1 MPGKA
6 LATFTEDSPSPNF
19 GSLKGHK
26 PFPRRRH
33 VVSAS
38 VSTRPISQQ
47 QHIRHKSDQ
56 IAYSSAERIQSW
68 IPEPSPLQVTV
79 PLTPP
84 INVRD
89 GEFQSW
95 IDDAELRAHTFN
107 KRPSSESTG
116 STPLVRQSPP
126 TPESTPPRKIHRT
139 RPIPTIPTVT
149 SSNNPSDNRTD
160 SFTTAKENQ
169 SSDDETPRAE
179 SPSLNPSRQ
188 RWLRST
194 GFAKH
199 KDVGLGLGLESED
212 EESTAKEITPRH
224 SPKTSP
230 KHQDFITFDGSWGA
244 EVDDALDSVSER
256 HKGLAKSMASKQRLQ
271 KRHRVVSQPV
281 QDSPTIGQD
290 TDTSLKRSLSLRE
303 RVEQSRRS
311 PPNASVE
318 RFAEQINWPL
328 KDDVFD
334 LDTELRDMSD
344 KRASQVSTT
353 STVVE
358 VMVVKSPPRRRQT
371 LRHTGKMIDLS
382 SAESPTPQSNRDS
395 VMSQDHSVRRR
406 LRKSK
411 SPDQELRKS
420 FASDTPESASP
431 SIAKRRQDFAP
442 VIVIPDRR
450 SSLQSTASGSKHL
463 SRTFSINSRQQSS
476 RPTTAPEDAVG
487 YFDIPRRERR
497 TLSVVIHSAAPVK
510 REERPEDK
518 REGKPENKPEDKRE
532 DKREGKHEDK
542 PADKRQEKSQKEG
555 TPSTQAKIL
564 PSSVPLS
571 TGPSTTT
578 SVTSGGMR
586 THYTPQTPSDQ
597 QQPTVQLTDVHDAH
611 NLTLDIPSGEWSSMR
626 PRSTLVTPFSLRSA
640 HSSTPGT
647 LEVNEATAISIYP
660 HTNKS
665 ILVIQEMAGDADSS
679 QPREHSAI
687 IAGNANIAMP
697 GAVTP
702 VIQHE
707 LPPRDTLHSPL
718 KNPRDPPQP
727 PDFKVIPPT
736 PANAPPTPSSEDMR
750 SSFKTPVR
758 RNRFSAPIT
767 SIRRAFSARRPH
779 SESFV
784 APFTRTFSLRG
795 TMGTPRRRP
804 STADD
809 KDIKLHPFWKPRG
822 FWDGVDGSDSESEFG
837 NTGVLG
843 RINSQSSRD
852 ATPRRT
858 MSLTRRLTGSLRL
871 THPARRQRRAS
882 ISESINQPNYEF
894 YRSDA
899 NEKGPI
905 KADRVPR
912 QGYQVQFIGFRGLA
926 DRLERRRE
934 AKEEGKREARRKW
947 LRGRIGLVGNGE
959 AEEGIGSLQSD
970 W

>member
-6 LATFTEDSPSPNF
+6 LVTSTEDLSSPNF

-84 INVRD
+84 INFRD
-89 GEFQSW
+89 SDFQSW

-107 KRPSSESTG
+107 RKPSSESTG

-126 TPESTPPRKIHRT
+126 TPESTPPRRIHRI
-139 RPIPTIPTVT
+139 RPIPTVT

-169 SSDDETPRAE
+169 SSDDEGPRAH

-212 EESTAKEITPRH
+212 EESTAKEMTPRH

-230 KHQDFITFDGSWGA
+230 KHQDFVTFDGSWGA
-244 EVDDALDSVSER
+244 EVDDALDSVSEK
-256 HKGLAKSMASKQRLQ
+256 HQGLEESMASKQRLQ
-271 KRHRVVSQPV
+271 KRHRIISQPA
-281 QDSPTIGQD
+281 QDSPTYSQD

-334 LDTELRDMSD
+334 LDTDIRDISD

-353 STVVE
+353 STIVE

-382 SAESPTPQSNRDS
+382 SAESPTPQSNRNS
-395 VMSQDHSVRRR
+395 LISQDHSVRRR

-450 SSLQSTASGSKHL
+450 SSLQSTASGSKRQ
-463 SRTFSINSRQQSS
+463 SRTFSLNSRQQSS
-476 RPTTAPEDAVG
+476 RPTTAPEEAVG

-510 REERPEDK
+510 REERSEDD
-518 REGKPENKPEDKRE
+518 REDKRE
-532 DKREGKHEDK
+532 DKPEHKAEDK
-542 PADKRQEKSQKEG
+542 REDKSQKEA
-555 TPSTQAKIL
+555 TPSTQAKIS
-564 PSSVPLS
+564 PPSVPIS

-586 THYTPQTPSDQ
+586 THYTAQTPSDQ
-597 QQPTVQLTDVHDAH
+597 QQATVQLTDVQDAH
-611 NLTLDIPSGEWSSMR
+611 NLTLDIPTGGEWSAMR

-665 ILVIQEMAGDADSS
+665 ILVIQEMAGDVDSS
-679 QPREHSAI
+679 RPREHSAI

-758 RNRFSAPIT
+758 RNRFSAPIS

-784 APFTRTFSLRG
+784 APFARTFSLRG
-795 TMGTPRRRP
+795 TTGTPRRRP
-804 STADD
+804 HTADD
-809 KDIKLHPFWKPRG
+809 KDMKLHPFWKPRG

-843 RINSQSSRD
+843 SRVNSQSSRD

-882 ISESINQPNYEF
+882 ISESIDQPNYEF
-894 YRSDA
+894 YRSDVD
-899 NEKGPI
+899 EKGAI

-926 DRLERRRE
+926 DKLERRRE

-959 AEEGIGSLQSD
+959 GEEGNGDSQSD

>member
-6 LATFTEDSPSPNF
+6 LATSTEDSPSPNF

-26 PFPRRRH
+26 PFPRRKH

-84 INVRD
+84 INFRD
-89 GEFQSW
+89 SEFQSW
-95 IDDAELRAHTFN
+95 IDDAELRAHTFS
-107 KRPSSESTG
+107 KKPSSESTG

-139 RPIPTIPTVT
+139 RPIPTVT

-160 SFTTAKENQ
+160 SFTTAKENL
-169 SSDDETPRAE
+169 SSDDEGPRTD

-188 RWLRST
+188 KWLRST

-212 EESTAKEITPRH
+212 GESTAKEMTPRQ

-230 KHQDFITFDGSWGA
+230 KHQDFVTFDGSWGA
-244 EVDDALDSVSER
+244 EVDDALDSVSEK
-256 HKGLAKSMASKQRLQ
+256 HQGLAKPVASKQRLQ
-271 KRHRVVSQPV
+271 KRRRIVSQPA
-281 QDSPTIGQD
+281 QDSPNLCQD
-290 TDTSLKRSLSLRE
+290 NDTSLKRSLSLRE

-334 LDTELRDMSD
+334 LDTDLRDMSD
-344 KRASQVSTT
+344 KRASQISTT
-353 STVVE
+353 STIVE

-371 LRHTGKMIDLS
+371 LRHTGKMIDLN
-382 SAESPTPQSNRDS
+382 SAESPTPQSNHDS
-395 VMSQDHSVRRR
+395 LLSQDHSIRRR

-450 SSLQSTASGSKHL
+450 SSLQSTTSGSKRL
-463 SRTFSINSRQQSS
+463 SRTFSLNSRQQSS
-476 RPTTAPEDAVG
+476 RPTTAPDEAVG
-487 YFDIPRRERR
+487 YFDLPRRERR

-510 REERPEDK
+510 CEERPGDD
-518 REGKPENKPEDKRE
+518 REDKRE
-532 DKREGKHEDK
+532 DKLENKPEEKREDK
-542 PADKRQEKSQKEG
+542 PRKDS
-555 TPSTQAKIL
+555 TPSTQAKIS
-564 PSSVPLS
+564 PPSVPIS

-586 THYTPQTPSDQ
+586 THYTSQTPSDQ
-597 QQPTVQLTDVHDAH
+597 QQPTVQLTDVQDAH
-611 NLTLDIPSGEWSSMR
+611 NLTLDIPSGGEWSAMR

-679 QPREHSAI
+679 RPREHSAI

-697 GAVTP
+697 GALTP

-758 RNRFSAPIT
+758 RNRFSAPI
-767 SIRRAFSARRPH
+767 SSVRRAFSARRPH

-795 TMGTPRRRP
+795 TTGTPRRRP
-804 STADD
+804 NTADD
-809 KDIKLHPFWKPRG
+809 KDMKLHPFWKPRG

-843 RINSQSSRD
+843 SRINSQSSRD
-852 ATPRRT
+852 ATPHRT

-882 ISESINQPNYEF
+882 ISESIDQPNYEF
-894 YRSDA
+894 YRSDVDQ
-899 NEKGPI
+899 KGTI
-905 KADRVPR
+905 KADRMPR

-926 DRLERRRE
+926 DKLERRRE

-959 AEEGIGSLQSD
+959 VEEGMGSSQSD

>member
-1 MPGKA
+1 MPGKT
-6 LATFTEDSPSPNF
+6 LATSTEDSPSPTF
-19 GSLKGHK
+19 GLLKGHK

-84 INVRD
+84 INFRD
-89 GEFQSW
+89 SDFQSW

-107 KRPSSESTG
+107 KKPSSESTG

-126 TPESTPPRKIHRT
+126 TPESTPPRRIHRI
-139 RPIPTIPTVT
+139 RPIPTVT
-149 SSNNPSDNRTD
+149 SSSNPSDNRTD

-169 SSDDETPRAE
+169 SSDDEGPRAD

-188 RWLRST
+188 KWLRST

-212 EESTAKEITPRH
+212 EESTAKEMTPRH

-230 KHQDFITFDGSWGA
+230 KHQDFVTFDGSWGA
-244 EVDDALDSVSER
+244 EVDDALDNVSEN
-256 HKGLAKSMASKQRLQ
+256 HQGLAKSVASKQRLQ
-271 KRHRVVSQPV
+271 KRHRIVSHPT
-281 QDSPTIGQD
+281 QDSPTFGQD
-290 TDTSLKRSLSLRE
+290 TGTSSKRSLSLRE
-303 RVEQSRRS
+303 RVEQNRKS

-318 RFAEQINWPL
+318 KFAEQINWPL
-328 KDDVFD
+328 KDDVSD
-334 LDTELRDMSD
+334 LDTDLRDMSD

-353 STVVE
+353 STIVE

-395 VMSQDHSVRRR
+395 LVLQDHSVRHR

-420 FASDTPESASP
+420 FASDTPESTSP

-463 SRTFSINSRQQSS
+463 SRTFSLNSRQQSS
-476 RPTTAPEDAVG
+476 RPTTAPEEAVG

-510 REERPEDK
+510 REEKSEDDREDK
-518 REGKPENKPEDKRE
+518 REDKLENKPEDKRE
-532 DKREGKHEDK
+532 DK
-542 PADKRQEKSQKEG
+542 PQKEV
-555 TPSTQAKIL
+555 TPSNQAKIS
-564 PSSVPLS
+564 PPSVPIS

-597 QQPTVQLTDVHDAH
+597 QQPTVQLTDVQDAH
-611 NLTLDIPSGEWSSMR
+611 NLTLDIPTGGEWSAMR

-665 ILVIQEMAGDADSS
+665 ILVIQEMAGDTDSS
-679 QPREHSAI
+679 RPREHSAI

-736 PANAPPTPSSEDMR
+736 PANAPRTPSSEDMR
-750 SSFKTPVR
+750 SSFKTPIR
-758 RNRFSAPIT
+758 RNRFSAPIS

-779 SESFV
+779 SELFV

-795 TMGTPRRRP
+795 TTGTPRRRP
-804 STADD
+804 YTADD
-809 KDIKLHPFWKPRG
+809 KDVKLHPFWKPRG

-843 RINSQSSRD
+843 SRVNSQSSRD

-871 THPARRQRRAS
+871 THPARRQRRTS
-882 ISESINQPNYEF
+882 TSESIDQPNYEF
-894 YRSDA
+894 YRSDVDD
-899 NEKGPI
+899 KGAI
-905 KADRVPR
+905 KADRMPR

-926 DRLERRRE
+926 DKLERRRE

-959 AEEGIGSLQSD
+959 VEEGIGSSQSD

>member
-6 LATFTEDSPSPNF
+6 WATSTEDSPSPSPNF

-26 PFPRRRH
+26 PFPRKRH

-38 VSTRPISQQ
+38 VTTRPTSQQ
-47 QHIRHKSDQ
+47 QHIRHKSEQ

-84 INVRD
+84 INFRD
-89 GEFQSW
+89 SDFQSW

-107 KRPSSESTG
+107 KKPSSESTR

-126 TPESTPPRKIHRT
+126 TPESTPPRRIHRV
-139 RPIPTIPTVT
+139 RAIPTVA

-169 SSDDETPRAE
+169 SSDDEGPRAD

-188 RWLRST
+188 KWLRST

-212 EESTAKEITPRH
+212 EESTAKEMTPRH

-230 KHQDFITFDGSWGA
+230 KHQDFVTFDGSWGA
-244 EVDDALDSVSER
+244 EVDDALDSVSEK
-256 HKGLAKSMASKQRLQ
+256 HQGLAKPMAPKQRLQ
-271 KRHRVVSQPV
+271 KRHRIVSLPA
-281 QDSPTIGQD
+281 QDSPPVGQD
-290 TDTSLKRSLSLRE
+290 TDTSLQRSLSLRE

-311 PPNASVE
+311 PPNASME

-334 LDTELRDMSD
+334 LDTDLRDISD

-353 STVVE
+353 STIVE

-382 SAESPTPQSNRDS
+382 SADSPTPQSNRDS
-395 VMSQDHSVRRR
+395 LISQDHSVRRR

-450 SSLQSTASGSKHL
+450 SSLQSSASGSKRL
-463 SRTFSINSRQQSS
+463 SRTFSLNSRQQSS
-476 RPTTAPEDAVG
+476 RPTTAPEEAVG

-510 REERPEDK
+510 REERPVD
-518 REGKPENKPEDKRE
+518 DRE
-532 DKREGKHEDK
+532 DKRENKPESKPEKKREDK
-542 PADKRQEKSQKEG
+542 PQKDG
-555 TPSTQAKIL
+555 TPSTQAKISPASL
-564 PSSVPLS
+564 PIS

-586 THYTPQTPSDQ
+586 THYNPQTPSDQ
-597 QQPTVQLTDVHDAH
+597 QQPTVQLTDVQDAH
-611 NLTLDIPSGEWSSMR
+611 NLTLDIAPGSEWSAMR

-665 ILVIQEMAGDADSS
+665 ILVIQEMAGDTDSS
-679 QPREHSAI
+679 HPREHSAI

-697 GAVTP
+697 DTVTP
-702 VIQHE
+702 IMQHE

-736 PANAPPTPSSEDMR
+736 PANAPPTPSSEDVR
-750 SSFKTPVR
+750 SDPKITAR
-758 RNRFSAPIT
+758 RNRFSAPI
-767 SIRRAFSARRPH
+767 SSVRRAFSTRRPH

-784 APFTRTFSLRG
+784 APFRRTFSLRG
-795 TMGTPRRRP
+795 TAGTPRLRP
-804 STADD
+804 HTADD
-809 KDIKLHPFWKPRG
+809 KDLKLHPFWRPRG
-822 FWDGVDGSDSESEFG
+822 FWDDVDGSDSESEFG

-843 RINSQSSRD
+843 SRINSQSSRD
-852 ATPRRT
+852 PTPRRT

-882 ISESINQPNYEF
+882 ISESTDHPKYEF
-894 YRSDA
+894 YRSDV
-899 NEKGPI
+899 NEKGAT

-926 DRLERRRE
+926 DKLERRRE

-959 AEEGIGSLQSD
+959 FEEGTGGSQSD

>member
-6 LATFTEDSPSPNF
+6 LATSMEDSPSPNF

-26 PFPRRRH
+26 PFPRKRH

-38 VSTRPISQQ
+38 VTTRPTSQQ

-84 INVRD
+84 INFRD
-89 GEFQSW
+89 SDFQSW

-107 KRPSSESTG
+107 KKPSSDSTG

-126 TPESTPPRKIHRT
+126 TPESTPPRRIHRV
-139 RPIPTIPTVT
+139 RAIPTVA
-149 SSNNPSDNRTD
+149 SANNPSDNRTD

-169 SSDDETPRAE
+169 SSDDEGPRPD

-188 RWLRST
+188 KWLRST

-212 EESTAKEITPRH
+212 EESTAKEMTPRH

-230 KHQDFITFDGSWGA
+230 KHQDFVTFDGSWGA
-244 EVDDALDSVSER
+244 EVDDALDSVSEK
-256 HKGLAKSMASKQRLQ
+256 HQGLAKPMVPKQRLQ
-271 KRHRVVSQPV
+271 KRHRIVSLPA
-281 QDSPTIGQD
+281 QDSPPVSQD
-290 TDTSLKRSLSLRE
+290 TEISLQRSLSLRE
-303 RVEQSRRS
+303 RVEKSRRS
-311 PPNASVE
+311 PPHASVE

-334 LDTELRDMSD
+334 LDTDLRDISD

-353 STVVE
+353 STIVE

-382 SAESPTPQSNRDS
+382 SADSPTPQSNRDS
-395 VMSQDHSVRRR
+395 LISQDHSVRRR

-411 SPDQELRKS
+411 SPEQELRKS

-450 SSLQSTASGSKHL
+450 SSLQSSVSGSKRL
-463 SRTFSINSRQQSS
+463 SRTFSLNSRQQSS
-476 RPTTAPEDAVG
+476 RPTTAPEEAVG

-497 TLSVVIHSAAPVK
+497 TLSVVIHSVAPAK
-510 REERPEDK
+510 REERPVDNREDK
-518 REGKPENKPEDKRE
+518 GEVKPESKPEDNRE
-532 DKREGKHEDK
+532 DK
-542 PADKRQEKSQKEG
+542 PQKES
-555 TPSTQAKIL
+555 TPSTQAKISPPSL
-564 PSSVPLS
+564 PISR
-571 TGPSTTT
+571 GPSTTT

-586 THYTPQTPSDQ
+586 THYNPQTPLDQ
-597 QQPTVQLTDVHDAH
+597 QQPTVQLTDVQDAH
-611 NLTLDIPSGEWSSMR
+611 TLTLDIPPGNEWSAMR

-679 QPREHSAI
+679 HRREHSAI

-697 GAVTP
+697 GTVTP
-702 VIQHE
+702 IIQHE

-736 PANAPPTPSSEDMR
+736 PANAPRTPSSEDVR
-750 SSFKTPVR
+750 SDPKITAR
-758 RNRFSAPIT
+758 RNRFSAPI
-767 SIRRAFSARRPH
+767 SSVRRAFSTRRPH

-784 APFTRTFSLRG
+784 APFRRTFSLRG
-795 TMGTPRRRP
+795 TAGTPRVRP
-804 STADD
+804 HTADD
-809 KDIKLHPFWKPRG
+809 KDLKLHPFWRPRG
-822 FWDGVDGSDSESEFG
+822 FWDDVDGSDSESEFG

-843 RINSQSSRD
+843 SRINSQNSSRD
-852 ATPRRT
+852 PTPRRT

-882 ISESINQPNYEF
+882 ISQSIDHPNYEF
-894 YRSDA
+894 YRSDVD
-899 NEKGPI
+899 EKGAT

-926 DRLERRRE
+926 DKLERRRE

-947 LRGRIGLVGNGE
+947 LRGRIGVVETGE
-959 AEEGIGSLQSD
+959 VEEGTGGSQSD